1 MMRTAIIS
9 DIHGNLEALTAVLND
24 IYEKKVDKIVCLGDI
39 VGYGPNP
46 NECVQL
52 VKEHTH
58 LTVMGNHDAAA
69 FNPLMA
75 KDFNQNARYAIEWT
89 ASILSAS
96 SKEYLSTLPMMES
109 QDTCTFVHATPYDP
123 YLWYYIS
130 SMEDARF
137 NFNFFST
144 KFCFIGHTHIPG
156 LIMYNAVGNNIT
168 IYKPSPFDYSRYEQN
183 RFIINTGSVGQPRDR
198 VPDSSYVILDEDEQ
212 IVYFERVPYD
222 IAAYQEKMKAVSMPP
237 FLISRV
243 ETGR

>member
-1 MMRTAIIS
+1 MKIAIIS
-9 DIHGNLEALTAVLND
+9 DIHGNYEALTAVLND
-24 IYEKKVDKIVCLGDI
+24 IYDKQVEKIICLGDI

-52 VKEHTH
+52 VKEHCQ
-58 LTVMGNHDAAA
+58 LTIMGNHDAAA

-89 ASILSAS
+89 ASVLTPS

-109 QDTCTFVHATPYDP
+109 LGNATFVHATPYDP

-137 NFNFFST
+137 NFNFFSS

-156 LIMYNAVGNNIT
+156 LIMYNTVGNNIT
-168 IYKPSPFDYSRYEQN
+168 IYKPSPFDYSRYDQN

-198 VPDSSYVILDEDEQ
+198 NPESSYVILDEENSLVQ
-212 IVYFERVPYD
+212 FERVPYD
-222 IAAYQEKMKAVSMPP
+222 IEAYQTKMKAITMPP
-237 FLISRV
+237 FLINRV
-243 ETGR
+243 EVGR